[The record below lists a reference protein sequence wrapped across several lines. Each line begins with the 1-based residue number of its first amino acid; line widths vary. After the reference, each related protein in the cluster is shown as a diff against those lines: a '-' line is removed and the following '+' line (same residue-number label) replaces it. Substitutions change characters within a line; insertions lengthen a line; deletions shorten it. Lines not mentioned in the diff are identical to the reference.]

1 MHTLEVHGIW
11 NEQTFYSDER
21 ELSFEWW
28 LVLAES
34 ARQKGKKNLYNH
46 AFGASTLLRRGAV
59 GHLLQAMARKD
70 FRDWTKPMGFEGSAS
85 THNNYRVEM
94 RQWSSGS
101 ALYSALLRGLTAR
114 LSKAAGCL
122 VQVRDYTAY
131 DDQLLQAVVQCN
143 ASSPVAP
150 AFAYHASCWHQP
162 VAGNAK
168 VVNQDNLLTACR
180 DAVRT
185 RIAEGTYARVVL
197 DKAKFGPEPS
207 AAATV
212 AGSRVASKPEDY
224 ELCYPKDSELP
235 IKQTTMTVGA
245 TLGSVTVLDPIN
257 PDRSWSWET
266 LVSAHNA
273 EFNPSGAAWNPQHP
287 NKRGADG
294 PGLSSGPLVELT
306 SQVADFD
313 PAKMSKVVPSAGQF
327 DLFVDADGGLFL
339 HALQDADLLADH
351 KLFKVLGNFLVGA
364 PAQAF
369 MSKTG
374 AQFVS
379 YCLTPQ
385 SRVFLT
391 LKPTE
396 SSSSGPELQLPT
408 SPVTLEAAYDLLALK
423 KVGRVELLK
432 HTVTYQP
439 GGNEPMVVKADEDCC
454 LQMTAMV
461 AVPGEEVPFDKLSS
475 AVSLQGLSAVE
486 VIHQLQFD
494 PQLKRLKPMLPV
506 VVPIT
511 AFQIKAGTHYRL

>member
-1 MHTLEVHGIW
+1 M
-11 NEQTFYSDER
+11 
-21 ELSFEWW
+21 
-28 LVLAES
+28 AEG

-46 AFGASTLLRRGAV
+46 AFGASTLLKRGAV

-70 FRDWTKPMGFEGSAS
+70 FRDWTKPMGFEGSGS

-101 ALYSALLRGLTAR
+101 ALYTSLLKGLTAR
-114 LSKAAGCL
+114 LSKAAGGL

-131 DDQLLQAVVQCN
+131 DDQLMLAVVQCN
-143 ASSPVAP
+143 ASSPVVP

-162 VAGNAK
+162 AAGNAK
-168 VVNQDNLLTACR
+168 MVNQDNLLNACR
-180 DAVRT
+180 DAVRSK
-185 RIAEGTYARVVL
+185 IADGTYARVQL

-207 AAATV
+207 ATATV
-212 AGSRVASKPEDY
+212 AGSRIASRPEDY
-224 ELCYPKDSELP
+224 ELCYPKDVELL

-245 TLGSVTVLDPIN
+245 TLGSVTVLDPVN

-273 EFNPSGAAWNPQHP
+273 EFNPTGVAWSPHNPG
-287 NKRGADG
+287 KRGADG
-294 PGLSSGPLVELT
+294 PGLSSGPLEELT
-306 SQVADFD
+306 SKVADLD

-327 DLFVDADGGLFL
+327 DMFVDADGGLFL
-339 HALQDADLLADH
+339 TALQDADLLADC
-351 KLFKVLGNFLVGA
+351 KMFKVLGNFLVGA

-379 YCLTPQ
+379 YSLTPQ

-391 LKPTE
+391 LKPPE
-396 SSSSGPELQLPT
+396 PSSSGPEWQLPS
-408 SPVTLEAAYDLLALK
+408 SPVTLEAAYDLLAQK

-439 GGNEPMVVKADEDCC
+439 GGSEPMVVKADEDCC
-454 LQMTAMV
+454 LQMTAVV
-461 AVPGEEVPFDKLSS
+461 AVAGEEIPIDKLSS
-475 AVSLQGLSAVE
+475 AVSLQGLSALE
-486 VIHQLQFD
+486 VIHVLQYD
-494 PQLKRLKPMLPV
+494 PSLKRLKPMLPV
-506 VVPIT
+506 VVPT
-511 AFQIKAGTHYRL
+511 KGFQIKAGVHYRL